1 MKSIT
6 SVSTMSIYMLVS
18 IFGML
23 SMVTGAAIPNPV
35 PTAVDGTGVAPGM
48 YI

>member
-1 MKSIT
+1 
-6 SVSTMSIYMLVS
+6 MSIYMFVS

-23 SMVTGAAIPNPV
+23 SLVTGAAIPNPA
-35 PTAVDGTGVAPGM
+35 PAAVDGTGVAPGM